1 VFFASCLNNISLSVR
16 GKSKATHHGDH
27 FPRGL
32 TGVPMTFESADS
44 YLSLGLLPAVMVKR
58 TAQSNDW
65 VAAMLS
71 TQEESRFCG
80 VVL

>member
-32 TGVPMTFESADS
+32 TGVPTTFESADS
-44 YLSLGLLPAVMVKR
+44 DLSLGLLPVMVKR
-58 TAQSNDW
+58 TARSKDW
-65 VAAMLS
+65 AAAMLS